1 MSKWIAMRIMDAK
14 DKGGVE
20 AAQEKYAAYF
30 LVSDKA
36 QRYQAETDVI
46 LIKNGYE
53 DCIVQSDIE

>member
-20 AAQEKYAAYF
+20 AAQEKYEAYF

-36 QRYQAETDVI
+36 QRYQTETDAI
-46 LIKNGYE
+46 LTQNGYE
-53 DCIVQSDIE
+53 DCIVKNENE